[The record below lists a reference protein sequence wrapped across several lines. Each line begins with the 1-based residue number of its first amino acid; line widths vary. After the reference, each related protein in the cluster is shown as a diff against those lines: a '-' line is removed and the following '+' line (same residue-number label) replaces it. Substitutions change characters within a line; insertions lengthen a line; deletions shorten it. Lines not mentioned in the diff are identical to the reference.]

1 MKLVLSGNEAAAYG
15 AMLARAEVISAYPIT
30 PQTKIVEKIAD
41 LIADGRFKTEFIKV
55 ESEHSAMAACISASL
70 VGART
75 FTATSSQGLL
85 LMHEMLHWASGSR
98 TPVVMVNINRAVAPP
113 WSVWADQTDS
123 IAQRDTGWIQYYCE
137 SCQEVV
143 DTIMQAYRVCEN
155 PRVLLP
161 AMLSEDAFFLSHT
174 SEIVDLPPQEE
185 LDAFLGSYEPDVR
198 LDIDNPRSFGSLS
211 MPHQWYPEFRY
222 KIQEGMEHAVEA
234 IERVDRE
241 YGSLFGRSYG
251 GLLDLYR
258 CEDADTVIVAAGS
271 MCSTI
276 RAAIEE
282 LRSEGVKVGMA
293 RIRVFRPFPTEAFRA
308 LAKDV
313 RSLVVLDRSFSMGS
327 EGAFFSEVKA
337 ALYPLSDRPDVRGFA
352 VGIGGRDITIETIR
366 SIITDSL
373 RPDTGITAQKW
384 VGLRRCEE

>member
-143 DTIMQAYRVCEN
+143 DTIMQAYRVCED

-241 YGSLFGRSYG
+241 YGSLFGRTYG

-258 CEDADTVIVAAGS
+258 CEDAETVIVAAGS

-313 RSLVVLDRSFSMGS
+313 HSLVVLDRSFSMGS

-366 SIITDSL
+366 SIITDSQ